1 MVNPMKE
8 IEEFII
14 KNDSRFYIYNLEML
28 KNQVSIAL
36 VIKCGSMREKEDQRG
51 FSHLLEH
58 MNISFD
64 KYFYNGKIKCLG
76 YTDYFYTYY
85 LFCTDKSY
93 LPECME
99 RVNEIISGIYITDEI
114 MKKIKP
120 DVIEEYYKI
129 IMDES
134 NNEYRYLLE
143 GTEYSKHLAIGDIN
157 VIKECQYSE
166 LVKFYKKY
174 YISGNID
181 IIFMGNREFVEE
193 YVPQNCKQSRPR
205 ELICRQKYCIR
216 DFEWKKLGNKKIV
229 KIYYLKRCSNKDK
242 RELLHDGIFLSLIK
256 KVIYDVYGEENIE
269 VGKIV
274 LSNLEE
280 FIYIDAKK
288 MLLRN
293 FSEVKKFL
301 ENIVF
306 IVDENYIISFI
317 SEYKMSYFNMLSGG
331 YGINTVHEMRQC
343 INSLIFDGEII
354 GSRELINII
363 QQGFEDLEIS
373 KIADM
378 VSKLINN
385 DESFFLYKIIEQ

>member
-242 RELLHDGIFLSLIK
+242 RELLYDGIFLSLIK

-280 FIYIDAKK
+280 FI
-288 MLLRN
+288 
-293 FSEVKKFL
+293 
-301 ENIVF
+301 
-306 IVDENYIISFI
+306 
-317 SEYKMSYFNMLSGG
+317 
-331 YGINTVHEMRQC
+331 
-343 INSLIFDGEII
+343 
-354 GSRELINII
+354 
-363 QQGFEDLEIS
+363 
-373 KIADM
+373 
-378 VSKLINN
+378 
-385 DESFFLYKIIEQ
+385 